1 MQKKIIGASTR
12 CVHGGDSFDAVNRSI
27 VPPIVENAA
36 FEYEDLESW
45 RAVALKQMA
54 GDIYSRNTNP
64 TIRAFN
70 EKMALLEGAEAATD
84 FSSGMAAIN
93 TTLFA
98 LLKPGKRAV
107 TIKDA
112 YGATYLHF
120 TEILPAWGITC
131 KVVDTEDEDAVL
143 AEVAAGCDL
152 VYLETPTNPLLRV
165 VDLEKIF
172 TSAHREGA
180 ITVTDNT
187 FATPINQHP
196 IELGS
201 DLVIHSATKFIN
213 GHHDALAGVV
223 CGKKELIDQV
233 YHYRELTGPCL
244 DPHRAGLLLRSL
256 KTLALRVERHN
267 ANALAIASYLEQ
279 HPKVRQVNYPGLD
292 SHPMHA
298 IAQKQMPGGYG
309 GVLSFEIEGGL
320 PAVSRILPRLQ
331 FAHMAANLGQVDT
344 IVGPPSTTSHVECTE
359 EERRTA
365 GIPEGLIRYSVGI
378 EDLQDLL
385 DDMEQALSIL

>member
-1 MQKKIIGASTR
+1 MQKKEEGASTR
-12 CVHGGDSFDAVNRSI
+12 CVHAGDIYDAANRTI

-36 FEYEDLESW
+36 FAYEDMETW
-45 RAVALKQMA
+45 QAVALKEQT

-70 EKMALLEGAEAATD
+70 EKMALLEGADAATD

-120 TEILPAWGITC
+120 TEILPSWGIEC
-131 KVVDTEDEDAVL
+131 KVCNTSDEAGILAAV
-143 AEVAAGCDL
+143 AEGCDL

-172 TSAHREGA
+172 AAAHRAGA
-180 ITVTDNT
+180 VTVTDNT

-196 IELGS
+196 IDLGS
-201 DLVIHSATKFIN
+201 DLVIHSATKFLN

-223 CGKKELIDQV
+223 CGRRDLVDKV

-267 ANALAIASYLEQ
+267 QNALGMARYLEN
-279 HPKVRQVNYPGLD
+279 HPRVLQVNYPGLE

-298 IAQKQMPGGYG
+298 VARKQMLGGFG

-320 PAVSRILPRLQ
+320 PAVFRVLPRLR
-331 FAHMAANLGQVDT
+331 FARMAANLGQVDT
-344 IVGPPSTTSHVECTE
+344 IVGPPSTTSHVECTP
-359 EERRTA
+359 EERAAA

-378 EDLQDLL
+378 EDLQDLQ